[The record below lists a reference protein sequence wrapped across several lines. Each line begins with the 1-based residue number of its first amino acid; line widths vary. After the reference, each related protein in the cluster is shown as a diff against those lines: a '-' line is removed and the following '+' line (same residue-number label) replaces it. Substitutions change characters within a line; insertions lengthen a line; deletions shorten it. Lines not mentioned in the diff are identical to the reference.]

1 MPNFKP
7 KTLKKISVDE
17 KKTITLDGKHTE
29 IINKF
34 NKELYE
40 DIPKLKNQIQEKKK
54 KILNISTI
62 DEKIELENEI
72 IELKKK
78 IKQIKKKK
86 KTIY

>member
-54 KILNISTI
+54 KNTKYFHDRRKDRIG
-62 DEKIELENEI
+62 K
-72 IELKKK
+72 
-78 IKQIKKKK
+78 
-86 KTIY
+86 